1 MRKNRLIIPALLAFL
16 SLQGYAQELNDSITS
31 GKPAKYSDEVV
42 EIGYHKAQRLEES
55 TSSISTVY
63 NEDFNKRSA
72 KNIANSLFGYGTG
85 LTTLQGSG
93 RYADAEPTF
102 FIRGLQSLSTN
113 NPLILVDGIERDIT
127 DVTPEEVETVTI
139 LKDAAAVAI
148 YGHKGING
156 VVNITT
162 KRGIYNTREIK
173 FTYDHGFGWQARKPK
188 FVDSYSYANA
198 MNEALANDGL
208 TARYTQDELNA
219 FRSGQYPYLYA
230 NVDWLGETYR
240 DMDATNIYNISFRGG
255 ASKFRYYA
263 MANLTTN
270 KGFIANPYMNDGYST
285 QDQYSRAN
293 LRTNLD
299 IDLTEKTKLKL
310 NVLGILSETRTPG
323 ANGQGGANLWDMIYT
338 LPSAAFP
345 ARLENG
351 TWGGSATWAGTKN
364 PLAVSQ
370 AAAYTKFHERTLF
383 ADMTLTQ
390 DLSSITPG
398 LGASGMLSYDNYAQ
412 YWENHSKTFV
422 YGSNSVTAWENGV
435 PSSTTYYTDGKESS
449 MSSDAKCIAFTRV
462 FNFAATLFYDKQIN
476 KDNKIYS
483 QLKWDYEYRNTKGT
497 DQTWY
502 RQNAS
507 FYTHY
512 GYKDKYFADLSV
524 VASASNKLAP
534 GHQWSISPTVGLAWV
549 MSKENFMKDLFWI
562 NFMKLRASFGVIN
575 TDRLPLDDDS
585 EVTNYWEQTYGGGGY
600 YPFDTNY
607 SVGTQS
613 WSLGR
618 LASLNSTHEKAYKY
632 NLGLDA
638 SMFNGLDVSFDAY
651 YERRSDIW
659 VSSSGHY
666 SSVLGFTAPYEN
678 GGIVDSWGVEIGANY
693 RKKIADIT
701 LNIGANFALAK
712 NEIIE
717 QMEEPRMYDN
727 LITTGKPL
735 KQTYGMEVIGYFK
748 DQADIEN
755 SPKQSFGDVKP
766 GDIKYKDLNGDGVID
781 ENDRTNIGSPLPK
794 FTFGWTNTFRYKN
807 FDLSLFINGSYG
819 NKVFN
824 YLGMKLTH
832 MNSPWS
838 NQLNTVLDRAQIVP
852 IDPNKDYSAG
862 VVVNGVTIYNWYDD
876 ITNVR
881 VANAGATIPRASI
894 QDPNDNDRISDR
906 YIEDGSYIRLKN
918 ITLGYTFPGKI
929 IKKWG
934 LDNLRVYANIQNL
947 LTITGYSGYDP
958 EIGASTASA
967 NVYGLDNGRY
977 PSPTVYSFGLNVSF

>member
-55 TSSISTVY
+55 TSSVSTVY

-188 FVDSYSYANA
+188 FVDSYSYASA

-549 MSKENFMKDLFWI
+549 MSKENFMKDLSWI

-632 NLGLDA
+632 NFGLDA

-766 GDIKYKDLNGDGVID
+766 GDIKYKDVNGDNIID
-781 ENDRTNIGSPLPK
+781 ANDKVAIGHSTTAPEIYYSFNLGAEWKGLGFDAMFQGTGRYSAVLNTKSLYWPLINNTTISQEYYDNRWTPENQDAKYPRLSSQSNENNYQ
-794 FTFGWTNTFRYKN
+794 TNTLWLADRSFLKLRSIELYYKFPQIWVKKSKILSN
-807 FDLSLFINGSYG
+807 AKIYVRGVDLLCFDKINIADPEVYG
-819 NKVFN
+819 TT
-824 YLGMKLTH
+824 YPLTR
-832 MNSPWS
+832 S
-838 NQLNTVLDRAQIVP
+838 VV
-852 IDPNKDYSAG
+852 AG
-862 VVVNGVTIYNWYDD
+862 
-876 ITNVR
+876 
-881 VANAGATIPRASI
+881 
-894 QDPNDNDRISDR
+894 
-906 YIEDGSYIRLKN
+906 
-918 ITLGYTFPGKI
+918 
-929 IKKWG
+929 
-934 LDNLRVYANIQNL
+934 
-947 LTITGYSGYDP
+947 LTIG
-958 EIGASTASA
+958 
-967 NVYGLDNGRY
+967 
-977 PSPTVYSFGLNVSF
+977 F

>member
-16 SLQGYAQELNDSITS
+16 GIQGYAQELNDSITS
-31 GKPAKYSDEVV
+31 GKPAKYSDETV

-55 TSSISTVY
+55 TSSVSTIY
-63 NEDFNKRSA
+63 NEEFNKRSA

-102 FIRGLQSLSTN
+102 FVRGLQSLSTN

-127 DVTPEEVETVTI
+127 DVTPEEVETVTV
-139 LKDAAAVAI
+139 LKDAAAVTI
-148 YGHKGING
+148 YGNKGING

-162 KRGIYNTREIK
+162 KRGAYNTREIK

-188 FVDSYSYANA
+188 FVNSYDYANA

-208 TARYTQDELNA
+208 AARYTQDELNA
-219 FRSGQYPYLYA
+219 FQSGQYPYLYA

-310 NVLGILSETRTPG
+310 NLLGILSETRTPG
-323 ANGQGGANLWDMIYT
+323 ANADDQEGANLWDMIYT

-462 FNFAATLFYDKQIN
+462 FNFAATLFYDKEIN
-476 KDNKIYS
+476 EANKIFS

-512 GYKDKYFADLSV
+512 GYKDKYFADLSI

-534 GHQWSISPTVGLAWV
+534 GHRWSISPTVGLAWV
-549 MSKENFMKDLFWI
+549 MSKEKFMKDLSWI
-562 NFMKLRASFGVIN
+562 NFLKLRASFGVIN
-575 TDRLPLDDDS
+575 TDRLPLDDDD
-585 EVTNYWEQTYGGGGY
+585 EVTNYWEQTYGGGSY

-632 NLGLDA
+632 NFGLDA
-638 SMFNGLDVSFDAY
+638 SIFNGLDLSFDAY

-678 GGIVDSWGVEIGANY
+678 GGVVDSWGVEIGANY
-693 RKKIADIT
+693 RKRIANIT
-701 LNIGANFALAK
+701 LNVGANFALAK
-712 NEIIE
+712 NKIIE

-727 LITTGKPL
+727 LVTTGNPL

-748 DQADIEN
+748 DQADIDK
-755 SPKQSFGDVKP
+755 SPKQAFGDVKP
-766 GDIKYKDLNGDGVID
+766 GDIKYKDVNGDNVID
-781 ENDRTNIGSPLPK
+781 ANDKIAIGYSTTAPEIYYSFNLGAEWKGLGFDAMFQGTGRYSAVLNTKSVYWPLVNNTTISQEYYDNRWTPENQDAKYPRLSSQSNENNYQ
-794 FTFGWTNTFRYKN
+794 TNTLWLADRSFLKLRSVELYYKFPQTWMKKSKILSN
-807 FDLSLFINGSYG
+807 ARIYVRGIDLLCFDKINI
-819 NKVFN
+819 
-824 YLGMKLTH
+824 
-832 MNSPWS
+832 
-838 NQLNTVLDRAQIVP
+838 A
-852 IDPNKDYSAG
+852 DPEVY
-862 VVVNGVTIYNWYDD
+862 
-876 ITNVR
+876 
-881 VANAGATIPRASI
+881 GATYPLTRSVVA
-894 QDPNDNDRISDR
+894 
-906 YIEDGSYIRLKN
+906 G
-918 ITLGYTFPGKI
+918 
-929 IKKWG
+929 
-934 LDNLRVYANIQNL
+934 
-947 LTITGYSGYDP
+947 LTIG
-958 EIGASTASA
+958 
-967 NVYGLDNGRY
+967 
-977 PSPTVYSFGLNVSF
+977 F

>member
-16 SLQGYAQELNDSITS
+16 SMQGYAQELNDSIAS

-42 EIGYHKAQRLEES
+42 QIGYHKAQRLEES
-55 TSSISTVY
+55 TSSVSTVY
-63 NEDFNKRSA
+63 NEEFNKRSA

-102 FIRGLQSLSTN
+102 FVRGLQSLSTN

-127 DVTPEEVETVTI
+127 DVTPEEVETVTV

-148 YGHKGING
+148 YGNKGING

-162 KRGIYNTREIK
+162 KRGAYNTREIK

-188 FVDSYSYANA
+188 FVNSYDYANA
-198 MNEALANDGL
+198 MNEALTNDGL
-208 TARYTQDELNA
+208 TARYTPDELNA

-310 NVLGILSETRTPG
+310 NLLGILSETRTPG
-323 ANGQGGANLWDMIYT
+323 ANADDKEGADLWDMIYT

-435 PSSTTYYTDGKESS
+435 PGNTTYYTDGKESS
-449 MSSDAKCIAFTRV
+449 MGSDAKCIAFTRV

-476 KDNKIYS
+476 EANKIYS

-512 GYKDKYFADLSV
+512 GYKDKYFADLSII
-524 VASASNKLAP
+524 ASASNKLAP
-534 GHQWSISPTVGLAWV
+534 GHRWSVSPTVGLAWI
-549 MSKENFMKDLFWI
+549 MSKENFMKDISWI

-575 TDRLPLDDDS
+575 TDRLPLDDDD
-585 EVTNYWEQTYGGGGY
+585 EVTNYWEQTYGGGSF

-632 NLGLDA
+632 NFGLDA
-638 SMFNGLDVSFDAY
+638 SLFNGLDFSFDAY

-693 RKKIADIT
+693 RKRIANVT
-701 LNIGANFALAK
+701 LNVGANFTLAK

-727 LITTGKPL
+727 LITTGNPL
-735 KQTYGMEVIGYFK
+735 KQTYGMQVIGYFK
-748 DQADIEN
+748 DQTDIEN
-755 SPKQSFGDVKP
+755 SPKQAFGEVKP
-766 GDIKYKDLNGDGVID
+766 GDIKYKDVNGDNIID
-781 ENDRTNIGSPLPK
+781 ANDKVAIGYSTTAPEIYYSFNLGAEWKGLGFDAMFQGTGRYSAVLNTKSLYWPLINNTTISQEYYDNRWTPENQDAKYPRLSSQSNENNYQ
-794 FTFGWTNTFRYKN
+794 TNTLWLADRSFLKLRSVELYYKFPQALMKKSKILN
-807 FDLSLFINGSYG
+807 NAKVYVRGVDLLCFDKINI
-819 NKVFN
+819 
-824 YLGMKLTH
+824 
-832 MNSPWS
+832 
-838 NQLNTVLDRAQIVP
+838 A
-852 IDPNKDYSAG
+852 DPEVY
-862 VVVNGVTIYNWYDD
+862 
-876 ITNVR
+876 
-881 VANAGATIPRASI
+881 GATYPLTRSVVA
-894 QDPNDNDRISDR
+894 
-906 YIEDGSYIRLKN
+906 G
-918 ITLGYTFPGKI
+918 
-929 IKKWG
+929 
-934 LDNLRVYANIQNL
+934 
-947 LTITGYSGYDP
+947 LTIG
-958 EIGASTASA
+958 
-967 NVYGLDNGRY
+967 
-977 PSPTVYSFGLNVSF
+977 F

>member
-16 SLQGYAQELNDSITS
+16 SMQGHAQELNDSITS
-31 GKPAKYSDEVV
+31 GKPAKYSDEMV

-55 TSSISTVY
+55 TSSISAVY

-162 KRGIYNTREIK
+162 KRGVYNTREIK

-512 GYKDKYFADLSV
+512 GYKDKYFADLNV

-549 MSKENFMKDLFWI
+549 MSKENFMKDLSWI
-562 NFMKLRASFGVIN
+562 NFMKLRASLGVIH

-632 NLGLDA
+632 NFGLDA
-638 SMFNGLDVSFDAY
+638 GMFNGLDVSFDAY

-766 GDIKYKDLNGDGVID
+766 GDIKYKDVNGDNIID
-781 ENDRTNIGSPLPK
+781 ANDKVAIGHSTTAPEIYYSFNLGAEWKGLGFDAMFQGTGRYSAVLNTKSLYWPLINNTTISQEYYDNRWTPENQDAKYPRLSSQSNENNYQ
-794 FTFGWTNTFRYKN
+794 TNTLWLADRSFLKLRSIELYYKFPQIWVKKSKILSN
-807 FDLSLFINGSYG
+807 AKIYVRGVDLLCFDKINI
-819 NKVFN
+819 
-824 YLGMKLTH
+824 
-832 MNSPWS
+832 
-838 NQLNTVLDRAQIVP
+838 A
-852 IDPNKDYSAG
+852 DPEVY
-862 VVVNGVTIYNWYDD
+862 
-876 ITNVR
+876 
-881 VANAGATIPRASI
+881 GATYPLTRSVVA
-894 QDPNDNDRISDR
+894 
-906 YIEDGSYIRLKN
+906 G
-918 ITLGYTFPGKI
+918 
-929 IKKWG
+929 
-934 LDNLRVYANIQNL
+934 
-947 LTITGYSGYDP
+947 LTIG
-958 EIGASTASA
+958 
-967 NVYGLDNGRY
+967 
-977 PSPTVYSFGLNVSF
+977 F

>member
-127 DVTPEEVETVTI
+127 DITPEEVETVTI
-139 LKDAAAVAI
+139 LKDAAAVAM
-148 YGHKGING
+148 YGNKGING

-162 KRGIYNTREIK
+162 KRGNYNTREIK

-338 LPSAAFP
+338 LPSTAFP

-512 GYKDKYFADLSV
+512 GYKDKYFADLNV

-549 MSKENFMKDLFWI
+549 MSKENFMKDLSWI

-632 NLGLDA
+632 NFGLDA

-766 GDIKYKDLNGDGVID
+766 GDIKYKDVNGDNIID
-781 ENDRTNIGSPLPK
+781 ANDKVAIGHSTTAPEIYYSFNLGAEWKGLGFDAMFQGTGRYSAVLNTKSLYWPLINNTTISQEYYDNRWTPENQDAKYPRLSSQSNENNYQ
-794 FTFGWTNTFRYKN
+794 TNTLWLADRSFLKLRSIELYYKFPQIWVKKSKILSN
-807 FDLSLFINGSYG
+807 AKIYVRGVDLLCFDKINI
-819 NKVFN
+819 
-824 YLGMKLTH
+824 
-832 MNSPWS
+832 
-838 NQLNTVLDRAQIVP
+838 A
-852 IDPNKDYSAG
+852 DPEVY
-862 VVVNGVTIYNWYDD
+862 
-876 ITNVR
+876 
-881 VANAGATIPRASI
+881 GATYPLTRSVVA
-894 QDPNDNDRISDR
+894 
-906 YIEDGSYIRLKN
+906 G
-918 ITLGYTFPGKI
+918 
-929 IKKWG
+929 
-934 LDNLRVYANIQNL
+934 
-947 LTITGYSGYDP
+947 LTIG
-958 EIGASTASA
+958 
-967 NVYGLDNGRY
+967 
-977 PSPTVYSFGLNVSF
+977 F

>member
-16 SLQGYAQELNDSITS
+16 SMQGYAQELNDSIDS

-42 EIGYHKAQRLEES
+42 QIGYHKAQRLEES
-55 TSSISTVY
+55 TSSVSTVY
-63 NEDFNKRSA
+63 NEEFNKRSA

-102 FIRGLQSLSTN
+102 FVRGLQSLSTN

-127 DVTPEEVETVTI
+127 DVTPEEVETVTV

-148 YGHKGING
+148 YGNKGING

-162 KRGIYNTREIK
+162 KRGAYNTREIK

-188 FVDSYSYANA
+188 FVNSYDYANA
-198 MNEALANDGL
+198 MNEALTNDGL
-208 TARYTQDELNA
+208 TARYTQDELKA
-219 FRSGQYPYLYA
+219 FQYGQYPYLYA

-310 NVLGILSETRTPG
+310 NLLGILSETRTPG
-323 ANGQGGANLWDMIYT
+323 ANADDKEGADLWDMIYT

-422 YGSNSVTAWENGV
+422 YGSNSVTAWENNL
-435 PSSTTYYTDGKESS
+435 PRNTTYYTDGKESS
-449 MSSDAKCIAFTRV
+449 MGSDAKCIAFTRV

-476 KDNKIYS
+476 EANKIYS

-512 GYKDKYFADLSV
+512 GYKDKYFADLSII
-524 VASASNKLAP
+524 ASASNKLAP
-534 GHQWSISPTVGLAWV
+534 GHRWSVSPTIGLAWI
-549 MSKENFMKDLFWI
+549 MSKENFMKDISWI

-575 TDRLPLDDDS
+575 TDRLPLDDDD
-585 EVTNYWEQTYGGGGY
+585 EVTNYWEQTYGGGSF

-632 NLGLDA
+632 NFGLDA
-638 SMFNGLDVSFDAY
+638 SLFNGLDFSFDAY

-693 RKKIADIT
+693 RKRIANVT
-701 LNIGANFALAK
+701 LNVGANFTLAK

-727 LITTGKPL
+727 LITTGNPL
-735 KQTYGMEVIGYFK
+735 KQTYGMQVLGYFK
-748 DQADIEN
+748 DQVDIEN
-755 SPKQSFGDVKP
+755 SPKQAFGEVKP
-766 GDIKYKDLNGDGVID
+766 GDIKYKDVNGDNIID
-781 ENDRTNIGSPLPK
+781 ANDKVAIGYSTTAPEIYYSFNLGAEWKGLGFDAMFQGTGRYSAVLNTKSLYWPLINNTTISQEYYDNRWTPENQDTKYPRLSSQSNENNYQ
-794 FTFGWTNTFRYKN
+794 TNTLWLADRSFLKLRSVELYYKFPQALIKKSKILN
-807 FDLSLFINGSYG
+807 NAKVYVRGVDLLCFDKINI
-819 NKVFN
+819 
-824 YLGMKLTH
+824 
-832 MNSPWS
+832 
-838 NQLNTVLDRAQIVP
+838 A
-852 IDPNKDYSAG
+852 DPEVY
-862 VVVNGVTIYNWYDD
+862 
-876 ITNVR
+876 
-881 VANAGATIPRASI
+881 GATYPLTRSVVA
-894 QDPNDNDRISDR
+894 
-906 YIEDGSYIRLKN
+906 G
-918 ITLGYTFPGKI
+918 
-929 IKKWG
+929 
-934 LDNLRVYANIQNL
+934 
-947 LTITGYSGYDP
+947 LTIG
-958 EIGASTASA
+958 
-967 NVYGLDNGRY
+967 
-977 PSPTVYSFGLNVSF
+977 F

>member
-16 SLQGYAQELNDSITS
+16 SMQGYAQELNDSITS

-42 EIGYHKAQRLEES
+42 EIGYHKAQCLEES

-549 MSKENFMKDLFWI
+549 MSKENFMKDLSWI

-766 GDIKYKDLNGDGVID
+766 GDIKYKDVNGDNIID
-781 ENDRTNIGSPLPK
+781 ANDKVAIGHSTTAPEIYYSFNLGAEWK
-794 FTFGWTNTFRYKN
+794 GLGFDAMFQGTGRY
-807 FDLSLFINGSYG
+807 SA
-819 NKVFN
+819 V
-824 YLGMKLTH
+824 
-832 MNSPWS
+832 
-838 NQLNTVLDRAQIVP
+838 LNTKSLYWPLINNTTISQEYYDNRWTPENQDAKYPRLSSQSNENNYQTNNLWLADRSFLKLRSIELYYKFPQIWVKKSK
-852 IDPNKDYSAG
+852 ILSNAKIYVRGVDLLCFDKINIADPEVY
-862 VVVNGVTIYNWYDD
+862 
-876 ITNVR
+876 
-881 VANAGATIPRASI
+881 GATYPLTRSVVA
-894 QDPNDNDRISDR
+894 
-906 YIEDGSYIRLKN
+906 G
-918 ITLGYTFPGKI
+918 
-929 IKKWG
+929 
-934 LDNLRVYANIQNL
+934 
-947 LTITGYSGYDP
+947 LTIG
-958 EIGASTASA
+958 
-967 NVYGLDNGRY
+967 
-977 PSPTVYSFGLNVSF
+977 F

>member
-148 YGHKGING
+148 YGNKGINV
-156 VVNITT
+156 VVNMTT

-549 MSKENFMKDLFWI
+549 MSKENFMKDLSWI

-766 GDIKYKDLNGDGVID
+766 GDIKYKDVNGDNIID
-781 ENDRTNIGSPLPK
+781 ANDKVAIGHSTTAPEIYYSFNLGAEWKGLGFDAMFQGTGRYSAVLNTKSLYWPLINNTTISQEYYDNRWTPENQDAKYPRLSSQSNENNYQ
-794 FTFGWTNTFRYKN
+794 TNTLWLADRSFLKLRSIELYYKFPQIWVKKSKILSN
-807 FDLSLFINGSYG
+807 AKIYVRGVDLLCFDKINI
-819 NKVFN
+819 
-824 YLGMKLTH
+824 
-832 MNSPWS
+832 
-838 NQLNTVLDRAQIVP
+838 A
-852 IDPNKDYSAG
+852 DPEVY
-862 VVVNGVTIYNWYDD
+862 
-876 ITNVR
+876 
-881 VANAGATIPRASI
+881 GATYPLTRSVVA
-894 QDPNDNDRISDR
+894 
-906 YIEDGSYIRLKN
+906 G
-918 ITLGYTFPGKI
+918 
-929 IKKWG
+929 
-934 LDNLRVYANIQNL
+934 
-947 LTITGYSGYDP
+947 LTIG
-958 EIGASTASA
+958 
-967 NVYGLDNGRY
+967 
-977 PSPTVYSFGLNVSF
+977 F

>member
-1 MRKNRLIIPALLAFL
+1 MKKNRLIIPALLAFL
-16 SLQGYAQELNDSITS
+16 SMQGYAQELNDSITS
-31 GKPAKYSDEVV
+31 CKPAKYSDEMV
-42 EIGYHKAQRLEES
+42 EIGYHKAQHLEES

-127 DVTPEEVETVTI
+127 DITPEEVETVTI
-139 LKDAAAVAI
+139 LKDAAAVAM
-148 YGHKGING
+148 YGNKGING

-162 KRGIYNTREIK
+162 KRGNYNTREIK

-323 ANGQGGANLWDMIYT
+323 ADADDQGGANLWDMIYT

-383 ADMTLTQ
+383 ADMTLAQ

-435 PSSTTYYTDGKESS
+435 PSSTTYYTDGKESA

-462 FNFAATLFYDKQIN
+462 FNFAATLFYDRQID

-512 GYKDKYFADLSV
+512 GYKDKYFADLNV

-534 GHQWSISPTVGLAWV
+534 GHQWSISPIVGLAWV
-549 MSKENFMKDLFWI
+549 MSKENFMKDLSWI
-562 NFMKLRASFGVIN
+562 NFMKLRASFGVIH

-632 NLGLDA
+632 NFGLDA
-638 SMFNGLDVSFDAY
+638 GMFNGLDVSFDAY

-678 GGIVDSWGVEIGANY
+678 GGIVDSWGVEIGADY

-727 LITTGKPL
+727 LITTGNPL

-755 SPKQSFGDVKP
+755 SPKQSFGDVTP
-766 GDIKYKDLNGDGVID
+766 GDIKYKDVNGDNIID
-781 ENDRTNIGSPLPK
+781 ANDKVAIGYSTTAPEIYYSFNLGAEWKGLGFDAMFQGAGRYSAVLNTKSLYWPLINNTTISQEYYDNRWTPENQDAKYPRLSSQSNENNYQ
-794 FTFGWTNTFRYKN
+794 TNTLWLADRSFLKLRSIELYYKFPQSWVKKSKILSN
-807 FDLSLFINGSYG
+807 AKIYVRGIDLLCFDKINIADPEVYEAT
-819 NKVFN
+819 
-824 YLGMKLTH
+824 YPLTR
-832 MNSPWS
+832 S
-838 NQLNTVLDRAQIVP
+838 VV
-852 IDPNKDYSAG
+852 AG
-862 VVVNGVTIYNWYDD
+862 
-876 ITNVR
+876 
-881 VANAGATIPRASI
+881 
-894 QDPNDNDRISDR
+894 
-906 YIEDGSYIRLKN
+906 
-918 ITLGYTFPGKI
+918 
-929 IKKWG
+929 
-934 LDNLRVYANIQNL
+934 
-947 LTITGYSGYDP
+947 LTIG
-958 EIGASTASA
+958 
-967 NVYGLDNGRY
+967 
-977 PSPTVYSFGLNVSF
+977 F

>member
-1 MRKNRLIIPALLAFL
+1 MKKNRLIIPALLAFL
-16 SLQGYAQELNDSITS
+16 SMQGYAQELNDSITS
-31 GKPAKYSDEVV
+31 GKPAKYSDEMV
-42 EIGYHKAQRLEES
+42 EIGYHKAQHLEES

-127 DVTPEEVETVTI
+127 DITPEEVETVTI
-139 LKDAAAVAI
+139 LKDAAAVAM
-148 YGHKGING
+148 YGNKGING

-162 KRGIYNTREIK
+162 KRGNYNTREIK

-323 ANGQGGANLWDMIYT
+323 ADADDQGGANLWDMIYT

-383 ADMTLTQ
+383 ADMTLAQ

-435 PSSTTYYTDGKESS
+435 PSSTTYYTDGKESA

-462 FNFAATLFYDKQIN
+462 FNFAATLFYDRQID

-512 GYKDKYFADLSV
+512 GYKDKYFADLNV

-534 GHQWSISPTVGLAWV
+534 GHQWSISPIVGLAWV
-549 MSKENFMKDLFWI
+549 MSKENFMKDLSWI
-562 NFMKLRASFGVIN
+562 NFMKLRASFGVIH

-632 NLGLDA
+632 NFGLDA
-638 SMFNGLDVSFDAY
+638 GMFNGLDVSFDAY

-678 GGIVDSWGVEIGANY
+678 GGIVDSWGVEIGADY

-727 LITTGKPL
+727 LITTGNPL

-755 SPKQSFGDVKP
+755 SPKQSFGDVTP
-766 GDIKYKDLNGDGVID
+766 GDIKYKDVNGDNIID
-781 ENDRTNIGSPLPK
+781 ANDKVAIGYSTTAPEIYYSFNLGAEWKGLGFDAMFQGAGRYSAVLNTKSLYWPLINNTTISQEYYDNRWTPENQDAKYPRLSSQSNENNYQ
-794 FTFGWTNTFRYKN
+794 TNTLWLADRSFLKLRSIELYYKFPQSWVKKSKILSN
-807 FDLSLFINGSYG
+807 AKIYVRGIDLLCFDKINIADPEVYEAT
-819 NKVFN
+819 
-824 YLGMKLTH
+824 YPLTR
-832 MNSPWS
+832 S
-838 NQLNTVLDRAQIVP
+838 VV
-852 IDPNKDYSAG
+852 AG
-862 VVVNGVTIYNWYDD
+862 
-876 ITNVR
+876 
-881 VANAGATIPRASI
+881 
-894 QDPNDNDRISDR
+894 
-906 YIEDGSYIRLKN
+906 
-918 ITLGYTFPGKI
+918 
-929 IKKWG
+929 
-934 LDNLRVYANIQNL
+934 
-947 LTITGYSGYDP
+947 LTIG
-958 EIGASTASA
+958 
-967 NVYGLDNGRY
+967 
-977 PSPTVYSFGLNVSF
+977 F

>member
-435 PSSTTYYTDGKESS
+435 PSSTTYYTD
-449 MSSDAKCIAFTRV
+449 
-462 FNFAATLFYDKQIN
+462 DKQIN

-549 MSKENFMKDLFWI
+549 MSKENFMKDLSWI

-632 NLGLDA
+632 NFGLDA

-766 GDIKYKDLNGDGVID
+766 GDIKYKDVNGDNIID
-781 ENDRTNIGSPLPK
+781 ANDKVAIGHSTTAPEIYYSFNLGAEWKGLGFDAMFQGTGRYSAVLNTKSLYWPLINNTTISQEYYDNRWTPENQDAKYPRLSSQSNENNYQ
-794 FTFGWTNTFRYKN
+794 TNTLWLADRSFLKLRSIELYYKFPQIWVKKSKILSN
-807 FDLSLFINGSYG
+807 AKIYVRGVDLLCFDKINI
-819 NKVFN
+819 
-824 YLGMKLTH
+824 
-832 MNSPWS
+832 
-838 NQLNTVLDRAQIVP
+838 A
-852 IDPNKDYSAG
+852 DPEVY
-862 VVVNGVTIYNWYDD
+862 
-876 ITNVR
+876 
-881 VANAGATIPRASI
+881 GATYPLTRSVVA
-894 QDPNDNDRISDR
+894 
-906 YIEDGSYIRLKN
+906 G
-918 ITLGYTFPGKI
+918 
-929 IKKWG
+929 
-934 LDNLRVYANIQNL
+934 
-947 LTITGYSGYDP
+947 LTIG
-958 EIGASTASA
+958 
-967 NVYGLDNGRY
+967 
-977 PSPTVYSFGLNVSF
+977 F

>member
-16 SLQGYAQELNDSITS
+16 SMQGYAQELNDSIAS

-42 EIGYHKAQRLEES
+42 QIGYHKAQRLEES
-55 TSSISTVY
+55 TSSVSTVY

-102 FIRGLQSLSTN
+102 FVRGLQSLSTN

-127 DVTPEEVETVTI
+127 DVTPEEVETVTV

-148 YGHKGING
+148 YGNKGING

-162 KRGIYNTREIK
+162 KRGAYNTREIK

-188 FVDSYSYANA
+188 FVNSYDYANA
-198 MNEALANDGL
+198 MNEALVNDGL
-208 TARYTQDELNA
+208 TARYTQDELKA
-219 FRSGQYPYLYA
+219 FQYGQYPYLYA

-310 NVLGILSETRTPG
+310 NLLGILSETRTPG
-323 ANGQGGANLWDMIYT
+323 ANADDKEGADLWDMIYT

-422 YGSNSVTAWENGV
+422 YGSNSVTAWENNL
-435 PSSTTYYTDGKESS
+435 PKNTTYYTDGKESS
-449 MSSDAKCIAFTRV
+449 MGSDAKCIAFTRV

-476 KDNKIYS
+476 EANKIYS

-502 RQNAS
+502 RHNAS

-512 GYKDKYFADLSV
+512 GYKDKYFADLSII
-524 VASASNKLAP
+524 ASASNKLAP
-534 GHQWSISPTVGLAWV
+534 GHRWSVSPTIGLAWI
-549 MSKENFMKDLFWI
+549 MSKENFMKDISWI

-575 TDRLPLDDDS
+575 TDRLPLDDDD
-585 EVTNYWEQTYGGGGY
+585 EVTNYWEQTYGGGSF

-632 NLGLDA
+632 NFGLDA
-638 SMFNGLDVSFDAY
+638 SLFNGLDFSFDAY

-693 RKKIADIT
+693 RKRIADVT
-701 LNIGANFALAK
+701 LNVGANFTLAK

-727 LITTGKPL
+727 LITTGNPL
-735 KQTYGMEVIGYFK
+735 KQTYGMQVIGYFK
-748 DQADIEN
+748 DQTDIEN
-755 SPKQSFGDVKP
+755 SPKQAFGEVKP
-766 GDIKYKDLNGDGVID
+766 GDIKYKDVNGDNIID
-781 ENDRTNIGSPLPK
+781 ANDKVAIGYSTTAPEIYYSFNLGAEWKGLGFDAMFQGTGRYSAVLNTKSLYWPLINNTTISQEYYDNRWTPENQDAKYPRLSSQSNENNYQ
-794 FTFGWTNTFRYKN
+794 TNTLWLADRSFLKLRSVELYYKFPQALMKKSKILN
-807 FDLSLFINGSYG
+807 NAKVYVRGVDLLCFDKINI
-819 NKVFN
+819 
-824 YLGMKLTH
+824 
-832 MNSPWS
+832 
-838 NQLNTVLDRAQIVP
+838 A
-852 IDPNKDYSAG
+852 DPEVY
-862 VVVNGVTIYNWYDD
+862 
-876 ITNVR
+876 
-881 VANAGATIPRASI
+881 GATYPLTRSVVA
-894 QDPNDNDRISDR
+894 
-906 YIEDGSYIRLKN
+906 G
-918 ITLGYTFPGKI
+918 
-929 IKKWG
+929 
-934 LDNLRVYANIQNL
+934 
-947 LTITGYSGYDP
+947 LTIG
-958 EIGASTASA
+958 
-967 NVYGLDNGRY
+967 
-977 PSPTVYSFGLNVSF
+977 F

>member
-162 KRGIYNTREIK
+162 NVVFIIHVKSSLLMIMVSVGK
-173 FTYDHGFGWQARKPK
+173 HASPS

-351 TWGGSATWAGTKN
+351 TWGGSATWAGTKI
-364 PLAVSQ
+364 L
-370 AAAYTKFHERTLF
+370 
-383 ADMTLTQ
+383 
-390 DLSSITPG
+390 
-398 LGASGMLSYDNYAQ
+398 
-412 YWENHSKTFV
+412 
-422 YGSNSVTAWENGV
+422 
-435 PSSTTYYTDGKESS
+435 
-449 MSSDAKCIAFTRV
+449 
-462 FNFAATLFYDKQIN
+462 
-476 KDNKIYS
+476 
-483 QLKWDYEYRNTKGT
+483 
-497 DQTWY
+497 
-502 RQNAS
+502 
-507 FYTHY
+507 
-512 GYKDKYFADLSV
+512 
-524 VASASNKLAP
+524 
-534 GHQWSISPTVGLAWV
+534 
-549 MSKENFMKDLFWI
+549 
-562 NFMKLRASFGVIN
+562 
-575 TDRLPLDDDS
+575 
-585 EVTNYWEQTYGGGGY
+585 
-600 YPFDTNY
+600 
-607 SVGTQS
+607 
-613 WSLGR
+613 
-618 LASLNSTHEKAYKY
+618 
-632 NLGLDA
+632 
-638 SMFNGLDVSFDAY
+638 
-651 YERRSDIW
+651 
-659 VSSSGHY
+659 
-666 SSVLGFTAPYEN
+666 
-678 GGIVDSWGVEIGANY
+678 
-693 RKKIADIT
+693 
-701 LNIGANFALAK
+701 
-712 NEIIE
+712 
-717 QMEEPRMYDN
+717 
-727 LITTGKPL
+727 
-735 KQTYGMEVIGYFK
+735 
-748 DQADIEN
+748 
-755 SPKQSFGDVKP
+755 
-766 GDIKYKDLNGDGVID
+766 
-781 ENDRTNIGSPLPK
+781 
-794 FTFGWTNTFRYKN
+794 
-807 FDLSLFINGSYG
+807 
-819 NKVFN
+819 
-824 YLGMKLTH
+824 
-832 MNSPWS
+832 
-838 NQLNTVLDRAQIVP
+838 
-852 IDPNKDYSAG
+852 
-862 VVVNGVTIYNWYDD
+862 
-876 ITNVR
+876 
-881 VANAGATIPRASI
+881 
-894 QDPNDNDRISDR
+894 
-906 YIEDGSYIRLKN
+906 
-918 ITLGYTFPGKI
+918 
-929 IKKWG
+929 
-934 LDNLRVYANIQNL
+934 
-947 LTITGYSGYDP
+947 
-958 EIGASTASA
+958 
-967 NVYGLDNGRY
+967 
-977 PSPTVYSFGLNVSF
+977 

>member
-1 MRKNRLIIPALLAFL
+1 MKKNRLIIPALLAFL
-16 SLQGYAQELNDSITS
+16 SMQGYAQELNDSITS
-31 GKPAKYSDEVV
+31 GKPAKYSDEMV
-42 EIGYHKAQRLEES
+42 EIGYHKAQHLEES

-127 DVTPEEVETVTI
+127 DITPEEVETVTI
-139 LKDAAAVAI
+139 LKDAAAVAM
-148 YGHKGING
+148 YGNKGING

-162 KRGIYNTREIK
+162 KRGNYNTREIK

-323 ANGQGGANLWDMIYT
+323 ADADDQGGANLWDMIYT

-383 ADMTLTQ
+383 ADMTLAQ

-435 PSSTTYYTDGKESS
+435 PSSTTYYTDGKESA

-462 FNFAATLFYDKQIN
+462 FNFAATLFYDRQID

-512 GYKDKYFADLSV
+512 GYKDKYFADLNV

-534 GHQWSISPTVGLAWV
+534 GHQWSISPIVGLAWV
-549 MSKENFMKDLFWI
+549 MSKENFMKDLSWI
-562 NFMKLRASFGVIN
+562 NFMKLRASFGVIH

-632 NLGLDA
+632 N
-638 SMFNGLDVSFDAY
+638 
-651 YERRSDIW
+651 
-659 VSSSGHY
+659 VSSM
-666 SSVLGFTAPYEN
+666 
-678 GGIVDSWGVEIGANY
+678 NY
-693 RKKIADIT
+693 
-701 LNIGANFALAK
+701 N
-712 NEIIE
+712 
-717 QMEEPRMYDN
+717 
-727 LITTGKPL
+727 
-735 KQTYGMEVIGYFK
+735 
-748 DQADIEN
+748 
-755 SPKQSFGDVKP
+755 
-766 GDIKYKDLNGDGVID
+766 
-781 ENDRTNIGSPLPK
+781 
-794 FTFGWTNTFRYKN
+794 
-807 FDLSLFINGSYG
+807 
-819 NKVFN
+819 
-824 YLGMKLTH
+824 
-832 MNSPWS
+832 
-838 NQLNTVLDRAQIVP
+838 
-852 IDPNKDYSAG
+852 
-862 VVVNGVTIYNWYDD
+862 
-876 ITNVR
+876 
-881 VANAGATIPRASI
+881 
-894 QDPNDNDRISDR
+894 
-906 YIEDGSYIRLKN
+906 
-918 ITLGYTFPGKI
+918 
-929 IKKWG
+929 
-934 LDNLRVYANIQNL
+934 
-947 LTITGYSGYDP
+947 
-958 EIGASTASA
+958 
-967 NVYGLDNGRY
+967 
-977 PSPTVYSFGLNVSF
+977 

>member
-16 SLQGYAQELNDSITS
+16 SMQGYAQELNDSIAS
-31 GKPAKYSDEVV
+31 GKLAKYSDEVV
-42 EIGYHKAQRLEES
+42 QIGYHKAQRLEES
-55 TSSISTVY
+55 TSSVSTVY
-63 NEDFNKRSA
+63 NEEFNKRSA
-72 KNIANSLFGYGTG
+72 KNIANSLFGYGIG

-102 FIRGLQSLSTN
+102 FVRGLQSLSTN

-127 DVTPEEVETVTI
+127 DVTPEEVETVTV

-148 YGHKGING
+148 YGNKGING

-162 KRGIYNTREIK
+162 KRGAYNTREIK

-188 FVDSYSYANA
+188 FVNSYDYANA
-198 MNEALANDGL
+198 MNEALVNDGL
-208 TARYTQDELNA
+208 TARYTQDELKA
-219 FRSGQYPYLYA
+219 FQYGQYPYLYA

-310 NVLGILSETRTPG
+310 NLLGILSETRTPG
-323 ANGQGGANLWDMIYT
+323 ANADDKEGADLWDMIYT

-422 YGSNSVTAWENGV
+422 YGSNSVTAWENNL
-435 PSSTTYYTDGKESS
+435 PRNTTYYTDGKESS
-449 MSSDAKCIAFTRV
+449 MGSDAKCIAFTRV

-476 KDNKIYS
+476 EANKIYS

-512 GYKDKYFADLSV
+512 GYKDKYFADMSII
-524 VASASNKLAP
+524 ASASNKLAP
-534 GHQWSISPTVGLAWV
+534 GHRWSVSPTIGLAWI
-549 MSKENFMKDLFWI
+549 MSKENFMQDISWI

-575 TDRLPLDDDS
+575 TDRLPLDDDD
-585 EVTNYWEQTYGGGGY
+585 EVTNYWEQTYGGGSF

-632 NLGLDA
+632 NFGLDA
-638 SMFNGLDVSFDAY
+638 SLFNGLDFSFDAY

-693 RKKIADIT
+693 RKRIADVT
-701 LNIGANFALAK
+701 LNVGANFTLAK

-727 LITTGKPL
+727 LITTGNPL
-735 KQTYGMEVIGYFK
+735 KQTYGMQVIGYFK
-748 DQADIEN
+748 DQTDIEN
-755 SPKQSFGDVKP
+755 SPKQAFGEVNP
-766 GDIKYKDLNGDGVID
+766 GDIKYKDVNGDNIID
-781 ENDRTNIGSPLPK
+781 ANDKVAIGYSTTAPEIYYSFNLGAEWKGLGFDAMFQGTGRYSAVLNTKSLYWPLINNTTISQEYYDNRWTPENQDAKYPRLSSQSNENNYQ
-794 FTFGWTNTFRYKN
+794 TNTLWLADRSFLKLRSVELYYKFPQALMKKSKILN
-807 FDLSLFINGSYG
+807 NAKVYVRGVDLLCFDKINI
-819 NKVFN
+819 
-824 YLGMKLTH
+824 
-832 MNSPWS
+832 
-838 NQLNTVLDRAQIVP
+838 A
-852 IDPNKDYSAG
+852 DPEVY
-862 VVVNGVTIYNWYDD
+862 
-876 ITNVR
+876 
-881 VANAGATIPRASI
+881 GATYPLTRSVVA
-894 QDPNDNDRISDR
+894 
-906 YIEDGSYIRLKN
+906 G
-918 ITLGYTFPGKI
+918 
-929 IKKWG
+929 
-934 LDNLRVYANIQNL
+934 
-947 LTITGYSGYDP
+947 LTIG
-958 EIGASTASA
+958 
-967 NVYGLDNGRY
+967 
-977 PSPTVYSFGLNVSF
+977 F

>member
-534 GHQWSISPTVGLAWV
+534 GHQGSISPTVGLAWV
-549 MSKENFMKDLFWI
+549 MSKENFMKDLSWI

-632 NLGLDA
+632 NFGLDA

-766 GDIKYKDLNGDGVID
+766 GDIKYKDVNGDNIID
-781 ENDRTNIGSPLPK
+781 ANDKVAIGHSTTAPEIYYSFNLGAEWKGLGFDAMFQGTGRYSAVLNTKSLYWPLINNTTISQEYYDNRWTPENQDAKYPRLSSQSNENNYQ
-794 FTFGWTNTFRYKN
+794 TNTLWLADRSFLKLRSIELYYKFPQIWVKKSKILSN
-807 FDLSLFINGSYG
+807 AKIYVRGVDLLCFDKINI
-819 NKVFN
+819 
-824 YLGMKLTH
+824 
-832 MNSPWS
+832 
-838 NQLNTVLDRAQIVP
+838 A
-852 IDPNKDYSAG
+852 DPEVY
-862 VVVNGVTIYNWYDD
+862 
-876 ITNVR
+876 
-881 VANAGATIPRASI
+881 GATYPLTRSVVA
-894 QDPNDNDRISDR
+894 
-906 YIEDGSYIRLKN
+906 G
-918 ITLGYTFPGKI
+918 
-929 IKKWG
+929 
-934 LDNLRVYANIQNL
+934 
-947 LTITGYSGYDP
+947 LTIG
-958 EIGASTASA
+958 
-967 NVYGLDNGRY
+967 
-977 PSPTVYSFGLNVSF
+977 F

>member
-16 SLQGYAQELNDSITS
+16 SMQGYAQELNDSIAS

-42 EIGYHKAQRLEES
+42 QIGYHKAQRLEES
-55 TSSISTVY
+55 TSSVSTVY
-63 NEDFNKRSA
+63 NEEFNKRSA

-102 FIRGLQSLSTN
+102 FVRGLQSLSTN

-127 DVTPEEVETVTI
+127 DVTPEEVETVTV

-148 YGHKGING
+148 YGNKGING

-162 KRGIYNTREIK
+162 KRGAYNTREIK

-188 FVDSYSYANA
+188 FVDSYSYASA
-198 MNEALANDGL
+198 MNEALTNDGL
-208 TARYTQDELNA
+208 TARYTSDELNA

-230 NVDWLGETYR
+230 NVDWLGKTYR

-310 NVLGILSETRTPG
+310 NLLGILSETRTPG
-323 ANGQGGANLWDMIYT
+323 ANADDKEGADLWDMIYT

-435 PSSTTYYTDGKESS
+435 PGNTTYYTDGKESS
-449 MSSDAKCIAFTRV
+449 MGSDAKCIAFTRV
-462 FNFAATLFYDKQIN
+462 FNFAAALFYDKQIN
-476 KDNKIYS
+476 EANKIYS

-512 GYKDKYFADLSV
+512 GYKDKYFADLSII
-524 VASASNKLAP
+524 ASASNKLAP
-534 GHQWSISPTVGLAWV
+534 GHRWSVSPTIGLAWI
-549 MSKENFMKDLFWI
+549 MSKENFMKDISWI

-575 TDRLPLDDDS
+575 TDRLPLDDDD
-585 EVTNYWEQTYGGGGY
+585 EVTNYWEQTYGGGSF

-632 NLGLDA
+632 NFGLDA
-638 SMFNGLDVSFDAY
+638 SLFNGLDFSFDAY

-693 RKKIADIT
+693 RKRIADVT
-701 LNIGANFALAK
+701 LNVGANFTLAK

-727 LITTGKPL
+727 LITTGNPL
-735 KQTYGMEVIGYFK
+735 KQTYGMQVLGYFK
-748 DQADIEN
+748 DQVDIEN
-755 SPKQSFGDVKP
+755 SPKQAFGEVKP
-766 GDIKYKDLNGDGVID
+766 GDIKYKDVNGDNIID
-781 ENDRTNIGSPLPK
+781 ANDKVAIGYSTTAPEIYYSFNLGAEWKGLGFDAMFQGTGRYSAVLNTKSLYWPLINNTTISQEYYDNRWTPENQDAKYPRLSSQSNENNYQ
-794 FTFGWTNTFRYKN
+794 TNTLWLADRSFLKLRSVELYYKFPQALMKKSKILN
-807 FDLSLFINGSYG
+807 NAKVYVRGVDLLCFDKINI
-819 NKVFN
+819 
-824 YLGMKLTH
+824 
-832 MNSPWS
+832 
-838 NQLNTVLDRAQIVP
+838 A
-852 IDPNKDYSAG
+852 DPEVY
-862 VVVNGVTIYNWYDD
+862 
-876 ITNVR
+876 
-881 VANAGATIPRASI
+881 GATYPLTRSVVA
-894 QDPNDNDRISDR
+894 
-906 YIEDGSYIRLKN
+906 G
-918 ITLGYTFPGKI
+918 
-929 IKKWG
+929 
-934 LDNLRVYANIQNL
+934 
-947 LTITGYSGYDP
+947 LTIG
-958 EIGASTASA
+958 
-967 NVYGLDNGRY
+967 
-977 PSPTVYSFGLNVSF
+977 F

>member
-1 MRKNRLIIPALLAFL
+1 MRKNRLIIPALLTFL
-16 SLQGYAQELNDSITS
+16 SMQGYAQELNDSITS

-198 MNEALANDGL
+198 MNEALVNDGL
-208 TARYTQDELNA
+208 TTRYTQDELNA

-310 NVLGILSETRTPG
+310 NVLGILSIRTPG
-323 ANGQGGANLWDMIYT
+323 ADDQGGANLWDMIYT

-435 PSSTTYYTDGKESS
+435 PSSTTYYTDGKESA

-507 FYTHY
+507 FYTH
-512 GYKDKYFADLSV
+512 
-524 VASASNKLAP
+524 
-534 GHQWSISPTVGLAWV
+534 WV
-549 MSKENFMKDLFWI
+549 MSKENFIKDISWI
-562 NFMKLRASFGVIN
+562 NFIKLRASFGVIN
-575 TDRLPLDDDS
+575 TDRLPLDDDN

-632 NLGLDA
+632 NFGLDA

-693 RKKIADIT
+693 HKKIADIT

-727 LITTGKPL
+727 LITTGNPL

-766 GDIKYKDLNGDGVID
+766 GDIKYKDVNGDNIID
-781 ENDRTNIGSPLPK
+781 ANDKVAIGYSTTAPEIYYSFNLGAEWKGLGFDAMFQGTGRYSAVLNTKSLYWPLINNTTISQEYYDNRWTPENQDAKYPRLSSQSNENNYQ
-794 FTFGWTNTFRYKN
+794 TNTLWLADRSFLKLRSIELYYKFPQTWVKKSKILSN
-807 FDLSLFINGSYG
+807 AKIYVRGIDLLCFDKINI
-819 NKVFN
+819 
-824 YLGMKLTH
+824 
-832 MNSPWS
+832 
-838 NQLNTVLDRAQIVP
+838 A
-852 IDPNKDYSAG
+852 DPEVY
-862 VVVNGVTIYNWYDD
+862 
-876 ITNVR
+876 
-881 VANAGATIPRASI
+881 GATYPLTRSVVA
-894 QDPNDNDRISDR
+894 
-906 YIEDGSYIRLKN
+906 G
-918 ITLGYTFPGKI
+918 
-929 IKKWG
+929 
-934 LDNLRVYANIQNL
+934 
-947 LTITGYSGYDP
+947 LTIG
-958 EIGASTASA
+958 
-967 NVYGLDNGRY
+967 
-977 PSPTVYSFGLNVSF
+977 F

>member
-16 SLQGYAQELNDSITS
+16 SLQGYAQELNDSVTS
-31 GKPAKYSDEVV
+31 GKPAKYSDEIVQ
-42 EIGYHKAQRLEES
+42 IGYHKAQRLGES
-55 TSSISTVY
+55 TSSVSTVY
-63 NEDFNKRSA
+63 NEEFNKRSA

-85 LTTLQGSG
+85 LTSLQGSG

-102 FIRGLQSLSTN
+102 FVRGLQSLSTN

-127 DVTPEEVETVTI
+127 DITPEEVETVTV

-148 YGHKGING
+148 YGNKGING

-162 KRGIYNTREIK
+162 KRGAYNTREIK

-188 FVDSYSYANA
+188 FVNSYDYANA
-198 MNEALANDGL
+198 MNEALTNDGL
-208 TARYTQDELNA
+208 TARYSQDELNA

-230 NVDWLGETYR
+230 DVDWLGETYR

-270 KGFIANPYMNDGYST
+270 KGFIANPYTNDGYST

-310 NVLGILSETRTPG
+310 NLLGILSETRTPG
-323 ANGQGGANLWDMIYT
+323 ANAEDHEGANLWDMIYT

-398 LGASGMLSYDNYAQ
+398 LGAVGMLSYDNYAQ

-435 PSSTTYYTDGKESS
+435 PGSTTYYTDGKESS

-476 KDNKIYS
+476 EANKIYS

-512 GYKDKYFADLSV
+512 GYKDKYFADLSII
-524 VASASNKLAP
+524 ASASNKLAP
-534 GHQWSISPTVGLAWV
+534 GHRWSVSPTVGLAWV
-549 MSKENFMKDLFWI
+549 MSKENFMKDVSWI
-562 NFMKLRASFGVIN
+562 NFLKLRASAGIIN
-575 TDRLPLDDDS
+575 TDRLPLDDDKD
-585 EVTNYWEQTYGGGGY
+585 VTNYWEQTYGGGSF

-632 NLGLDA
+632 NFGLDA
-638 SMFNGLDVSFDAY
+638 ALFNGLDLSFDAY

-693 RKKIADIT
+693 RKKIADVT
-701 LNIGANFALAK
+701 LNAGVNFALAK

-727 LITTGKPL
+727 LVTTGNPL
-735 KQTYGMEVIGYFK
+735 KQTYGMQVIGFFK
-748 DQADIEN
+748 DQTDIEN
-755 SPKQSFGDVKP
+755 SPKQAFGEVKP
-766 GDIKYKDLNGDGVID
+766 GDIKYKDVNGDNIID
-781 ENDRTNIGSPLPK
+781 ANDKVAIGYSTTAPEIYYSFNLGAEWK
-794 FTFGWTNTFRYKN
+794 GLGFDAMFQGTGRY
-807 FDLSLFINGSYG
+807 SA
-819 NKVFN
+819 V
-824 YLGMKLTH
+824 
-832 MNSPWS
+832 
-838 NQLNTVLDRAQIVP
+838 LNTKSLYWPLINNTTISQEYYDNRWTPENQAAKYPRLSSQSNENNYQTNSLWLTDRSFLKLRSVELYYKFPQTLVKRSKILSNAKIYVRGVDLLCFDK
-852 IDPNKDYSAG
+852 INIADPEVY
-862 VVVNGVTIYNWYDD
+862 
-876 ITNVR
+876 
-881 VANAGATIPRASI
+881 GATYPLTRSVVA
-894 QDPNDNDRISDR
+894 
-906 YIEDGSYIRLKN
+906 G
-918 ITLGYTFPGKI
+918 
-929 IKKWG
+929 
-934 LDNLRVYANIQNL
+934 
-947 LTITGYSGYDP
+947 LTIG
-958 EIGASTASA
+958 
-967 NVYGLDNGRY
+967 
-977 PSPTVYSFGLNVSF
+977 F

>member
-16 SLQGYAQELNDSITS
+16 CLQGYAQELNDSIAS

-42 EIGYHKAQRLEES
+42 QIGYHKAQRLEES
-55 TSSISTVY
+55 TSSVSTVY

-102 FIRGLQSLSTN
+102 FVRGLQSLSTN

-127 DVTPEEVETVTI
+127 DVTPEEVETVTV

-148 YGHKGING
+148 YGNKGING

-162 KRGIYNTREIK
+162 KRGAYNTREIK

-188 FVDSYSYANA
+188 FVNSYDYANA
-198 MNEALANDGL
+198 MNEALVNDGL
-208 TARYTQDELNA
+208 TARYTQDELKA
-219 FRSGQYPYLYA
+219 FQYGQYPYLYA

-310 NVLGILSETRTPG
+310 NLLGILSETRTPG
-323 ANGQGGANLWDMIYT
+323 ANADDKEGADLWDMIYT

-422 YGSNSVTAWENGV
+422 YGSNSVTAWENNL
-435 PSSTTYYTDGKESS
+435 PRNTTYYTDGKESS
-449 MSSDAKCIAFTRV
+449 MGSDAKCIAFTRV

-476 KDNKIYS
+476 EANKIYS

-512 GYKDKYFADLSV
+512 GYKDKYFADMSII
-524 VASASNKLAP
+524 ASASNKLAP
-534 GHQWSISPTVGLAWV
+534 GHRWSVSPTIGLAWI
-549 MSKENFMKDLFWI
+549 MSKENFMQDISWI

-575 TDRLPLDDDS
+575 TDRLPLDDDD
-585 EVTNYWEQTYGGGGY
+585 EVTNYWEQTYGGGSF

-632 NLGLDA
+632 NFGLDA
-638 SMFNGLDVSFDAY
+638 SLFNGLDFSFDAY

-693 RKKIADIT
+693 RKRIADVT
-701 LNIGANFALAK
+701 LNVGANFTLAK

-727 LITTGKPL
+727 LITTGNPL
-735 KQTYGMEVIGYFK
+735 KQTYGMQVIGYFK
-748 DQADIEN
+748 DQTDIEN
-755 SPKQSFGDVKP
+755 SPKQAFGEVKP
-766 GDIKYKDLNGDGVID
+766 GDIKYKDVNGDNIID
-781 ENDRTNIGSPLPK
+781 ANDKVAIGYSTTAPEIYYSFNLGAEWKGLGFDAMFQGTGRYSAVLNTKSLYWPLINNTTISQEYYDNRWTPENQDAKYPRLSSQSNENNYQ
-794 FTFGWTNTFRYKN
+794 TNTLWLADRSFLKLRSVELYYKFPQALMKKSKILN
-807 FDLSLFINGSYG
+807 NAKVYVRGVDLLCFDKINI
-819 NKVFN
+819 
-824 YLGMKLTH
+824 
-832 MNSPWS
+832 
-838 NQLNTVLDRAQIVP
+838 A
-852 IDPNKDYSAG
+852 DPEVY
-862 VVVNGVTIYNWYDD
+862 
-876 ITNVR
+876 
-881 VANAGATIPRASI
+881 GATYPLTRSVVA
-894 QDPNDNDRISDR
+894 
-906 YIEDGSYIRLKN
+906 G
-918 ITLGYTFPGKI
+918 
-929 IKKWG
+929 
-934 LDNLRVYANIQNL
+934 
-947 LTITGYSGYDP
+947 LTIG
-958 EIGASTASA
+958 
-967 NVYGLDNGRY
+967 
-977 PSPTVYSFGLNVSF
+977 F

>member
-16 SLQGYAQELNDSITS
+16 SMQGYAQELNDSIAS
-31 GKPAKYSDEVV
+31 GKLAKYSDEVV
-42 EIGYHKAQRLEES
+42 QIGYHKAQRLEES
-55 TSSISTVY
+55 TSSVSTVY
-63 NEDFNKRSA
+63 NEEFNKRSA

-102 FIRGLQSLSTN
+102 FVRGLQSLSTN

-127 DVTPEEVETVTI
+127 DVTPEEVETVTV

-148 YGHKGING
+148 YGNKGING

-162 KRGIYNTREIK
+162 KRGAYNTREIK

-188 FVDSYSYANA
+188 FVNSYDYANA
-198 MNEALANDGL
+198 MNEALVNDGL
-208 TARYTQDELNA
+208 TARYTQDELKA
-219 FRSGQYPYLYA
+219 FQYGQYPYLYA

-310 NVLGILSETRTPG
+310 NLLGILSETRTPG
-323 ANGQGGANLWDMIYT
+323 ANADDKEGADLWDMIYT

-422 YGSNSVTAWENGV
+422 YGSNSVTAWENNL
-435 PSSTTYYTDGKESS
+435 PRNTTYYTDGKESS
-449 MSSDAKCIAFTRV
+449 MGSDAKCIAFTRV

-476 KDNKIYS
+476 EANKIYS

-512 GYKDKYFADLSV
+512 GYKDKYFADMSII
-524 VASASNKLAP
+524 ASASNKLAP
-534 GHQWSISPTVGLAWV
+534 GHRWSVSPTIGLAWI
-549 MSKENFMKDLFWI
+549 MSKENFMQDISWI

-575 TDRLPLDDDS
+575 TDRLPLDDDD
-585 EVTNYWEQTYGGGGY
+585 EVTNYWEQTYGGGSF

-632 NLGLDA
+632 NFGLDA
-638 SMFNGLDVSFDAY
+638 SLFNGLDFSFDAY

-693 RKKIADIT
+693 RKRIADVT
-701 LNIGANFALAK
+701 LNVGANFTLAK

-727 LITTGKPL
+727 LITTGNPL
-735 KQTYGMEVIGYFK
+735 KQTYGMQVIGYFK
-748 DQADIEN
+748 DQTDIEN
-755 SPKQSFGDVKP
+755 SPKQAFGEVNP
-766 GDIKYKDLNGDGVID
+766 GDIKYKDVNGDNIID
-781 ENDRTNIGSPLPK
+781 ANDKVAIGYSTTAPEIYYSFNLGAEWKGLGFDAMFQGTGRYSAVLNTKSLYWPLINNTTISQEYYDNRWTPENQDAKYPRLSSQSNENNYQ
-794 FTFGWTNTFRYKN
+794 TNTLWLADRSFLKLRSVELYYKFPQALMKKSKILN
-807 FDLSLFINGSYG
+807 NAKVYVRGVDLLCFDKINI
-819 NKVFN
+819 
-824 YLGMKLTH
+824 
-832 MNSPWS
+832 
-838 NQLNTVLDRAQIVP
+838 A
-852 IDPNKDYSAG
+852 DPEVY
-862 VVVNGVTIYNWYDD
+862 
-876 ITNVR
+876 
-881 VANAGATIPRASI
+881 GATYPLTRSVVA
-894 QDPNDNDRISDR
+894 
-906 YIEDGSYIRLKN
+906 G
-918 ITLGYTFPGKI
+918 
-929 IKKWG
+929 
-934 LDNLRVYANIQNL
+934 
-947 LTITGYSGYDP
+947 LTIG
-958 EIGASTASA
+958 
-967 NVYGLDNGRY
+967 
-977 PSPTVYSFGLNVSF
+977 F

>member
-1 MRKNRLIIPALLAFL
+1 MKKNRLIIPALLAFL

-31 GKPAKYSDEVV
+31 GKPAKYSDEMV
-42 EIGYHKAQRLEES
+42 EIGYHKAQHLEES

-127 DVTPEEVETVTI
+127 DITPEEVETVTI
-139 LKDAAAVAI
+139 LKDAAAVAM
-148 YGHKGING
+148 YGNKGING

-162 KRGIYNTREIK
+162 KRGNYNTREIK

-323 ANGQGGANLWDMIYT
+323 ADADDQGGANLWDMIYT

-383 ADMTLTQ
+383 ADMTLAQ

-435 PSSTTYYTDGKESS
+435 PSSTTYYTDGKESA

-462 FNFAATLFYDKQIN
+462 FNFAATLFYDRQID

-512 GYKDKYFADLSV
+512 GYKDKYFADLNV

-534 GHQWSISPTVGLAWV
+534 GHQWSISPIVGLAWV
-549 MSKENFMKDLFWI
+549 MSKENFMKDLSWI
-562 NFMKLRASFGVIN
+562 NFMKLRASFGVIH

-632 NLGLDA
+632 NFGLDA
-638 SMFNGLDVSFDAY
+638 GMFNGLDVSFDAY

-678 GGIVDSWGVEIGANY
+678 GGIVDSWGVEIGADY

-727 LITTGKPL
+727 LITTGNPL

-755 SPKQSFGDVKP
+755 SPKQSFGDVTP
-766 GDIKYKDLNGDGVID
+766 GDIKYKDVNGDNIID
-781 ENDRTNIGSPLPK
+781 ANDKVAIGYSTTAPEIYYSFNLGAEWKGLGFDAMFQGAGRYSAVLNTKSLYWPLINNTTISQEYYDNRWTPENQDAKYPRLSSQSNENNYQ
-794 FTFGWTNTFRYKN
+794 TNTLWLADRSFLKLRSIELYYKFPQSWVKKSKILSN
-807 FDLSLFINGSYG
+807 AKIYVRGIDLLCFDKINIADPEVYEAT
-819 NKVFN
+819 
-824 YLGMKLTH
+824 YPLTR
-832 MNSPWS
+832 S
-838 NQLNTVLDRAQIVP
+838 VV
-852 IDPNKDYSAG
+852 AG
-862 VVVNGVTIYNWYDD
+862 
-876 ITNVR
+876 
-881 VANAGATIPRASI
+881 
-894 QDPNDNDRISDR
+894 
-906 YIEDGSYIRLKN
+906 
-918 ITLGYTFPGKI
+918 
-929 IKKWG
+929 
-934 LDNLRVYANIQNL
+934 
-947 LTITGYSGYDP
+947 LTIG
-958 EIGASTASA
+958 
-967 NVYGLDNGRY
+967 
-977 PSPTVYSFGLNVSF
+977 F

>member
-16 SLQGYAQELNDSITS
+16 NLQGYAQELNDSVTS

-42 EIGYHKAQRLEES
+42 QIGYHKAQRLEES
-55 TSSISTVY
+55 TSSVSTVY
-63 NEDFNKRSA
+63 NEEFNKRSA

-102 FIRGLQSLSTN
+102 FVRGLQSLSTN
-113 NPLILVDGIERDIT
+113 SPLILVDGIERDIT
-127 DVTPEEVETVTI
+127 DVTPEEVESVTI

-148 YGHKGING
+148 HGYKGING
-156 VVNITT
+156 VINITT
-162 KRGIYNTREIK
+162 KRGAYNTREIK

-188 FVDSYSYANA
+188 FVDGYTYANA
-198 MNEALANDGL
+198 MNEALSNDGL
-208 TARYTQDELNA
+208 ATRYTQNELDA
-219 FRSGQYPYLYA
+219 FRSGNYPYLYA
-230 NVDWLGETYR
+230 NVDWLGETFR

-270 KGFIANPYMNDGYST
+270 KGFIANPYVNDGYST

-299 IDLTEKTKLKL
+299 IDLTDKTKLRL
-310 NVLGILSETRTPG
+310 NILGILSETRTPG
-323 ANGQGGANLWDMIYT
+323 ANEQAGANLWDMIYT

-364 PLAVSQ
+364 PVAVSQ

-383 ADMTLTQ
+383 ADMTLIQ

-412 YWENHSKTFV
+412 YWEDHSKTFV
-422 YGSNSVTAWENGV
+422 YGSNSVSSWENGV
-435 PSSTTYYTDGKESS
+435 PGNTTYYTDGKESS
-449 MSSDAKCIAFTRV
+449 MGSTAKCIAFTRV
-462 FNFAATLFYDKQIN
+462 FNFAANLFYDKQIN
-476 KDNKIYS
+476 EDNKVYT

-512 GYKDKYFADLSV
+512 GYKDKYFADVTV

-534 GHQWSISPTVGLAWV
+534 GHRWSISPTVGLAWV
-549 MSKENFMKDLFWI
+549 MSKENFIQNASWI
-562 NFMKLRASFGVIN
+562 DFLKLRASFGVIN
-575 TDRLPLDDDS
+575 TDRLPLDSDKD
-585 EVTNYWEQTYGGGGY
+585 VTNYWEQTYGGGSY

-632 NLGLDA
+632 NVGLDA
-638 SMFNGLDVSFDAY
+638 SLFKGLDLTFDAY

-693 RKKIADIT
+693 HKKIGDIT
-701 LNIGANFALAK
+701 LNAGANFALAK
-712 NEIIE
+712 NKIIE

-727 LITTGKPL
+727 LITTNHPL
-735 KQTYGMEVIGYFK
+735 KQTYGLEVIGYFK
-748 DQADIEN
+748 DQTDIEN
-755 SPKQSFGDVKP
+755 SPKQAFGNVKP
-766 GDIKYKDLNGDGVID
+766 GDIKYKDVNGDNIID
-781 ENDRTNIGSPLPK
+781 ANDKVAIGYSTTAPEIYYSFNLGAEWKGLGFDAVFQGTGRYSAVLNTKSLYWPLVNNTTISQEYYDNRWTPENQNAKYPRLSSASNDNNYQ
-794 FTFGWTNTFRYKN
+794 TNTLWLADRSFLKLRSVELYYKFPQALVKRSKILN
-807 FDLSLFINGSYG
+807 NAKIYVRGIDLLCFDNISIADPE
-819 NKVFN
+819 N
-824 YLGMKLTH
+824 Y
-832 MNSPWS
+832 
-838 NQLNTVLDRAQIVP
+838 
-852 IDPNKDYSAG
+852 
-862 VVVNGVTIYNWYDD
+862 
-876 ITNVR
+876 
-881 VANAGATIPRASI
+881 GATYPLTRSVVA
-894 QDPNDNDRISDR
+894 
-906 YIEDGSYIRLKN
+906 G
-918 ITLGYTFPGKI
+918 
-929 IKKWG
+929 
-934 LDNLRVYANIQNL
+934 
-947 LTITGYSGYDP
+947 LTIG
-958 EIGASTASA
+958 
-967 NVYGLDNGRY
+967 
-977 PSPTVYSFGLNVSF
+977 F

>member
-502 RQNAS
+502 RQNTS

-549 MSKENFMKDLFWI
+549 MSKENFMKDLSWI

-585 EVTNYWEQTYGGGGY
+585 EVTNYWEQKYGGGGY

-618 LASLNSTHEKAYKY
+618 LASLNSTH
-632 NLGLDA
+632 
-638 SMFNGLDVSFDAY
+638 
-651 YERRSDIW
+651 
-659 VSSSGHY
+659 
-666 SSVLGFTAPYEN
+666 
-678 GGIVDSWGVEIGANY
+678 
-693 RKKIADIT
+693 
-701 LNIGANFALAK
+701 
-712 NEIIE
+712 
-717 QMEEPRMYDN
+717 
-727 LITTGKPL
+727 
-735 KQTYGMEVIGYFK
+735 
-748 DQADIEN
+748 
-755 SPKQSFGDVKP
+755 
-766 GDIKYKDLNGDGVID
+766 
-781 ENDRTNIGSPLPK
+781 
-794 FTFGWTNTFRYKN
+794 
-807 FDLSLFINGSYG
+807 
-819 NKVFN
+819 
-824 YLGMKLTH
+824 
-832 MNSPWS
+832 
-838 NQLNTVLDRAQIVP
+838 
-852 IDPNKDYSAG
+852 
-862 VVVNGVTIYNWYDD
+862 
-876 ITNVR
+876 
-881 VANAGATIPRASI
+881 
-894 QDPNDNDRISDR
+894 
-906 YIEDGSYIRLKN
+906 
-918 ITLGYTFPGKI
+918 
-929 IKKWG
+929 
-934 LDNLRVYANIQNL
+934 
-947 LTITGYSGYDP
+947 
-958 EIGASTASA
+958 
-967 NVYGLDNGRY
+967 
-977 PSPTVYSFGLNVSF
+977 

>member
-263 MANLTTN
+263 MANL
-270 KGFIANPYMNDGYST
+270 
-285 QDQYSRAN
+285 
-293 LRTNLD
+293 
-299 IDLTEKTKLKL
+299 
-310 NVLGILSETRTPG
+310 
-323 ANGQGGANLWDMIYT
+323 
-338 LPSAAFP
+338 
-345 ARLENG
+345 
-351 TWGGSATWAGTKN
+351 
-364 PLAVSQ
+364 
-370 AAAYTKFHERTLF
+370 AAYTKFHERTLF

-549 MSKENFMKDLFWI
+549 MSKENFMKDLSWI

-632 NLGLDA
+632 NFGLDA

-766 GDIKYKDLNGDGVID
+766 GDIKYKDVNGDNIID
-781 ENDRTNIGSPLPK
+781 ANDKVAIGHSTTAPEIYYSFNLGAEWKGLGFDAMFQGTGRYSAVLNTKSLYWPLINNTTISQEYYDNRWTPENQDAKYPRLSSQSNENNYQ
-794 FTFGWTNTFRYKN
+794 TNTLWLADRSFLKLRSIELYYKFPQIWVKKSKILSN
-807 FDLSLFINGSYG
+807 AKIYVRGVDLLCFDKINI
-819 NKVFN
+819 
-824 YLGMKLTH
+824 
-832 MNSPWS
+832 
-838 NQLNTVLDRAQIVP
+838 A
-852 IDPNKDYSAG
+852 DPEVY
-862 VVVNGVTIYNWYDD
+862 
-876 ITNVR
+876 
-881 VANAGATIPRASI
+881 GATYPLTRSVVA
-894 QDPNDNDRISDR
+894 
-906 YIEDGSYIRLKN
+906 G
-918 ITLGYTFPGKI
+918 
-929 IKKWG
+929 
-934 LDNLRVYANIQNL
+934 
-947 LTITGYSGYDP
+947 LTIG
-958 EIGASTASA
+958 
-967 NVYGLDNGRY
+967 
-977 PSPTVYSFGLNVSF
+977 F

>member
-1 MRKNRLIIPALLAFL
+1 MKKNRLIIPALLAFL
-16 SLQGYAQELNDSITS
+16 SMQGYAQELNDSITS
-31 GKPAKYSDEVV
+31 GKPAKYSDEMV
-42 EIGYHKAQRLEES
+42 EIGYHKAQHLEES

-127 DVTPEEVETVTI
+127 DITPEEVETVTI
-139 LKDAAAVAI
+139 LKDAAAVAM
-148 YGHKGING
+148 YGNKGING

-162 KRGIYNTREIK
+162 KRGNYNTREIK

-323 ANGQGGANLWDMIYT
+323 ADADDQGGANLWDMIYT

-383 ADMTLTQ
+383 ADMTLAQ

-435 PSSTTYYTDGKESS
+435 PSSTTYYTDGKESA

-462 FNFAATLFYDKQIN
+462 FNFAATLFYDRQID

-512 GYKDKYFADLSV
+512 GYKDKYFADLNV

-534 GHQWSISPTVGLAWV
+534 GHQWSISPIVGLAWV
-549 MSKENFMKDLFWI
+549 MSKENFMKDLSWI
-562 NFMKLRASFGVIN
+562 NFMKLRASFGVIH

-632 NLGLDA
+632 NFGLDA
-638 SMFNGLDVSFDAY
+638 GMFNGLDVSFDAY

-678 GGIVDSWGVEIGANY
+678 GGIVDSWGVEIGADY

-727 LITTGKPL
+727 LITTGNPL

-748 DQADIEN
+748 DQADIAN
-755 SPKQSFGDVKP
+755 NQRQSFGDVTP
-766 GDIKYKDLNGDGVID
+766 
-781 ENDRTNIGSPLPK
+781 
-794 FTFGWTNTFRYKN
+794 
-807 FDLSLFINGSYG
+807 
-819 NKVFN
+819 
-824 YLGMKLTH
+824 
-832 MNSPWS
+832 
-838 NQLNTVLDRAQIVP
+838 
-852 IDPNKDYSAG
+852 
-862 VVVNGVTIYNWYDD
+862 DD
-876 ITNVR
+876 I
-881 VANAGATIPRASI
+881 
-894 QDPNDNDRISDR
+894 
-906 YIEDGSYIRLKN
+906 
-918 ITLGYTFPGKI
+918 
-929 IKKWG
+929 
-934 LDNLRVYANIQNL
+934 
-947 LTITGYSGYDP
+947 
-958 EIGASTASA
+958 
-967 NVYGLDNGRY
+967 
-977 PSPTVYSFGLNVSF
+977 

>member
-16 SLQGYAQELNDSITS
+16 SMQGYAQELNDSIAS

-42 EIGYHKAQRLEES
+42 QIGYHKAQRLEES
-55 TSSISTVY
+55 TSSVSTVY
-63 NEDFNKRSA
+63 NEEFNKRSA

-102 FIRGLQSLSTN
+102 FVRGLQSLSTN

-127 DVTPEEVETVTI
+127 DVTPEEVETVTV

-148 YGHKGING
+148 YGNKGING

-162 KRGIYNTREIK
+162 KRGAYNTREIK

-188 FVDSYSYANA
+188 FVNSYDYANA
-198 MNEALANDGL
+198 MNEALTNDGL
-208 TARYTQDELNA
+208 TARYTPDELNA

-310 NVLGILSETRTPG
+310 NLLGILSETRTPG
-323 ANGQGGANLWDMIYT
+323 ANADDKEGADLWDMIYT

-435 PSSTTYYTDGKESS
+435 PGNTTYYTDGKESS
-449 MSSDAKCIAFTRV
+449 MGSDAKCIAFTRV

-476 KDNKIYS
+476 EANKIYS

-524 VASASNKLAP
+524 IASASNKLAP
-534 GHQWSISPTVGLAWV
+534 GHRWSVSPTVGLAWV
-549 MSKENFMKDLFWI
+549 MSKENFMKDISWI

-575 TDRLPLDDDS
+575 TDRLPLDDDD
-585 EVTNYWEQTYGGGGY
+585 EVTNYWEQTYGGGSF

-632 NLGLDA
+632 NFGLDA
-638 SMFNGLDVSFDAY
+638 SLFNGLDLSFDAY

-693 RKKIADIT
+693 RKRIADIT
-701 LNIGANFALAK
+701 LNVGANFALAK

-727 LITTGKPL
+727 LVTTGNPL

-755 SPKQSFGDVKP
+755 SPKQAFGDVKP
-766 GDIKYKDLNGDGVID
+766 GDIKYKDVNGDNIID
-781 ENDRTNIGSPLPK
+781 ANDKVAMGYSTTAPEIYYSFNLGAEWKGLGFDAMFQGTGRYSAVLNTKSLYWPLIDNTTISQEYYDNRWTPENQDAKYPRLSSQSNENNYQ
-794 FTFGWTNTFRYKN
+794 TNTLWLADRSFLKLRSVELYYKFPQALMKRSKILN
-807 FDLSLFINGSYG
+807 NAKVYVRGVDLLCFDKINI
-819 NKVFN
+819 
-824 YLGMKLTH
+824 
-832 MNSPWS
+832 
-838 NQLNTVLDRAQIVP
+838 A
-852 IDPNKDYSAG
+852 DPEVY
-862 VVVNGVTIYNWYDD
+862 
-876 ITNVR
+876 
-881 VANAGATIPRASI
+881 GATYPLTRSVVA
-894 QDPNDNDRISDR
+894 
-906 YIEDGSYIRLKN
+906 G
-918 ITLGYTFPGKI
+918 
-929 IKKWG
+929 
-934 LDNLRVYANIQNL
+934 
-947 LTITGYSGYDP
+947 LTIG
-958 EIGASTASA
+958 
-967 NVYGLDNGRY
+967 
-977 PSPTVYSFGLNVSF
+977 F